1 VERRAHAE
9 FDAGQLEY
17 VAPYMAGEYQ
27 ITVAD
32 DGRRHAMKPDN
43 VVEEGT
49 GDGGGG
55 VGVSQGDEVRV
66 L

>member
-1 VERRAHAE
+1 
-9 FDAGQLEY
+9 
-17 VAPYMAGEYQ
+17 
-27 ITVAD
+27 
-32 DGRRHAMKPDN
+32 MKPDN